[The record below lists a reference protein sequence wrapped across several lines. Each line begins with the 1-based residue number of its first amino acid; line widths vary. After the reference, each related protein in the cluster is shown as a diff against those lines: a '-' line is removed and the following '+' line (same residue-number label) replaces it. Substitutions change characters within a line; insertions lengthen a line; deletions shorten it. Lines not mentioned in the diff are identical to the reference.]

1 MIGTFVITATLQF
14 QIIVSPRLLVFG
26 FFVGA
31 PSYLDPLPRLINFQ
45 IFFVDISET
54 VKTDRSFY
62 ETASSLVYIVLIS

>member
-26 FFVGA
+26 FFVGP
-31 PSYLDPLPRLINFQ
+31 PSYLDPLPWLINFQ